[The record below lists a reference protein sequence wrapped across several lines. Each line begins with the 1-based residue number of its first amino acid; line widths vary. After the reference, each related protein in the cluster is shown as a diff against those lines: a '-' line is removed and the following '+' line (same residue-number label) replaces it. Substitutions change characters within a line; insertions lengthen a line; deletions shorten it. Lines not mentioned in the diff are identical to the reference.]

1 MPDWVSQRPQTSM
14 YYIGVGSANKTG
26 LSPNAYTQNAKNAA
40 LNDLSS
46 DISVN
51 ISSSSVMSTLETDY
65 NLSENYQRTIKA
77 SSNKSLEG
85 YEVVDTWDGG
95 DYYWVYIRMSKMAY
109 KEQKARKK
117 QAAIKRAK
125 EKFMQAKDLKQ
136 NGDVYQAIHMN
147 VDAISDLSEYLAE
160 NTNTTIEGE
169 TVDLG
174 TAIYRSLVQTINSIE
189 INAKENP
196 VKITSG
202 KNIPAEK
209 MTLHVS
215 NSTGKLLPNL
225 PFRLNFTGSG
235 LLENKL
241 VSDQNGKLH
250 IPLNKIYSNN
260 QLEKLTAELDMLS
273 LSRLTKDI
281 FIRTL
286 IKKIPPP
293 TYSLQIQV
301 MSPTVFVESRENELG
316 RRSESEILY
325 NAMLHAMAKNNMR
338 LSNLAEKADFI
349 IRIEGD
355 TEKAVTNSYQKT
367 ALLNYTITVMDEDK
381 RILYRKNEN
390 KVEGYGTNYEEAS
403 KNAYQEGVN
412 LILRKNFDDIK
423 RSVFSQ

>member
-1 MPDWVSQRPQTSM
+1 MPDWVSQRPQTGM

-26 LSPNAYTQNAKNAA
+26 LSPNAYSQNAKNAA

-125 EKFMQAKDLKQ
+125 EKFLQAKNLRN
-136 NGDVYQAIHMN
+136 NGSIYQAIHMQI
-147 VDAISDLSEYLAE
+147 DAISDLSEYLAE
-160 NTNTTIEGE
+160 NTNTSIENE
-169 TVDLG
+169 NIDLG
-174 TAIYRSLVQTINSIE
+174 TAIYRNLVQTINSIE
-189 INAKENP
+189 IKSKENP
-196 VKITSG
+196 VSIISG

-209 MTLHVS
+209 MTLEVNNGS
-215 NSTGKLLPNL
+215 GKTLPNL
-225 PFRLNFTGSG
+225 PFRLSFTGSG

-241 VSDQNGKLH
+241 VSDQNGKLQ
-250 IPLNKIYSNN
+250 IPLNKIYTNN
-260 QLEKLTAELDMLS
+260 QIEKITAELDMLS

-301 MSPTVFVESRENELG
+301 MSPTVFVESRENNLG
-316 RRSESEILY
+316 RRSEGDILY
-325 NAMLHAMAKNNMR
+325 NAMLQAMAKNNMR
-338 LSNLAEKADFI
+338 LSNTADAADFI
-349 IRIEGD
+349 IRIESD
-355 TEKAVTNSYQKT
+355 TQKAVTNSYQKT
-367 ALLNYTITVMDEDK
+367 TMLDYTITVLDEDK
-381 RILYRKNEN
+381 RILFRKNEN
-390 KVEGYGTNYEEAS
+390 KVEGYGNSYEEAS
-403 KNAYQEGVN
+403 ENAYQEGVN